1 MRDYNIMTQGEKL
14 KNIRNKY
21 DLKQEDITGGE
32 ITRNL
37 ISIIENNKANITEAT
52 AKILATN
59 INLICKERNIDF
71 EVTPDYLLEGV
82 IPQSKKVAEEYIQY
96 IKKLEIEEI
105 SKIDS
110 ILTEIDVFLKTY
122 DTEEKKPNLY
132 IEIALKFKDNNQ
144 YVKSN
149 DYSLK
154 AFESSKDLKT
164 TTRALILLTQCNIYL
179 ARYEDAIKYNN
190 ILLELNNDPQVQY
203 NTKYNLSLCY
213 KKLKK
218 YNESIEVLNSITE
231 KHKDILESS
240 IAEYVDIYLLIG
252 SCLTELNSFNKAI
265 NIYKD
270 LLKMAEDKKE
280 KICIMLNLADVYNK
294 TKDSVNLQ
302 KINTKILNILN
313 NNPNISK
320 DYKSYIYLSLAK
332 NLKSLD
338 QDYNLVKSLLLKALN
353 NFKTGKCPMYYED
366 IEALLSLLLDIFILN
381 DESEIDFFKNEI
393 FELIKMKMF
402 PKTSSIALKII
413 RYYNFKGKKE
423 EITDMINYL
432 VS

>member
-320 DYKSYIYLSLAK
+320 DYESYIYLSLAK

-381 DESEIDFFKNEI
+381 DESEIDFLKNEI

>member
-320 DYKSYIYLSLAK
+320 DYESYIYLSLAK

>member
-144 YVKSN
+144 YIKSN

-320 DYKSYIYLSLAK
+320 DYESYIYLSLAK

-381 DESEIDFFKNEI
+381 DESEIDFLKNEI

>member
-320 DYKSYIYLSLAK
+320 DYESYIYLSLAK

-381 DESEIDFFKNEI
+381 DESEIDFLKNEI

-402 PKTSSIALKII
+402 PKTSSMALKII